1 MFGNL
6 LKAAVAV
13 ALTPVAIVADVV
25 TMPASADRGDAHPFG
40 MTGALLKAAG
50 ENVSKAVSMGAENEP

>member
-6 LKAAVAV
+6 LKAAIAV
-13 ALTPVAIVADVV
+13 SLTPVAFVADVM
-25 TMPASADRGDAHPFG
+25 TLPASAFRDDHPFG

-50 ENVSKAVSMGAENEP
+50 ENVSKAVAMGAENEP